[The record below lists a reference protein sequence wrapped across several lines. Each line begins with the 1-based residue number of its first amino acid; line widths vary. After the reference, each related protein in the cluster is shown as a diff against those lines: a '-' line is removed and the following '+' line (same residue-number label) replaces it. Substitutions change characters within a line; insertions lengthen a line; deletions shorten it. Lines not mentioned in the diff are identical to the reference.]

1 VAAILAGAG
10 EDLREDHAARVDHV
24 CALRLE
30 AGGAA
35 AIVEL
40 QLPALLVFLPP
51 DNARDIASVL
61 GTNKAASIWGTG
73 TAVLQYAPR
82 IGIPWRSILP
92 AATIAFVTA
101 LGGAMLVSYLGG
113 ARLEPI
119 MLILLVGVTLYTA
132 MTPDLGHLHAP
143 AFTAHRERSLGVV
156 VGALLGFYDG
166 FFGPGTGSMLMIAFV
181 LVFGD
186 SLTRASGN
194 AKAVN
199 LASNLAALLLFALRG
214 AVVWRIALP
223 MAAANALGSFVG
235 ARFALKG
242 GDKFVRII
250 VLGVVTLLVL
260 KMAYD
265 LVR

>member
-1 VAAILAGAG
+1 MDVVWLSAFAFLAG
-10 EDLREDHAARVDHV
+10 LVDAV
-24 CALRLE
+24 
-30 AGGAA
+30 AGGGGL
-35 AIVEL
+35 I

-51 DNARDIASVL
+51 DQARDIASVL

-101 LGGAMLVSYLGG
+101 LCGAMVVSHLGG

-132 MTPDLGHLHAP
+132 ITPDLGHLHAP

-166 FFGPGTGSMLMIAFV
+166 FFGPGMGSLLMFTFV
-181 LVFGD
+181 GLFGFD
-186 SLTRASGN
+186 FLRA
-194 AKAVN
+194 A
-199 LASNLAALLLFALRG
+199 ASSKVINFATNLAALSLFVATGHVLYRYAVPMAVCQMAG
-214 AVVWRIALP
+214 AVVGTRLALWRG
-223 MAAANALGSFVG
+223 N
-235 ARFALKG
+235 R
-242 GDKFVRII
+242 FVRVLFLVIATALI
-250 VLGVVTLLVL
+250 VRFGWRVPSDTLQ
-260 KMAYD
+260 
-265 LVR
+265 